1 MLGIRQPELRKVRIP
16 APPFREQQTIGELL
30 GALDDKIVANE
41 RVVDA
46 AERLMLAA
54 VESIT
59 IFAPLSDLARQST
72 RSCKPEQFSDCVA
85 HFSLPAFDA
94 GAEPEFVSGLTIKSN
109 KFVLSEPC
117 VLFSKLNPRIP
128 RIWNVG
134 TLPAEM
140 PLASTEFVVLTPID
154 VGASP
159 LWAAVSQPE
168 VLEELMQKVA
178 GTSGSHQRIRPHDL
192 LAARVRDAREL
203 DRGLAGLIVELGR
216 LSYERRRE
224 SRLLA
229 HTRCEL
235 LPLLMSGKV
244 RTADVKAAMG
254 EVS

>member
-1 MLGIRQPELRKVRIP
+1 
-16 APPFREQQTIGELL
+16 
-30 GALDDKIVANE
+30 
-41 RVVDA
+41 
-46 AERLMLAA
+46 MLAA